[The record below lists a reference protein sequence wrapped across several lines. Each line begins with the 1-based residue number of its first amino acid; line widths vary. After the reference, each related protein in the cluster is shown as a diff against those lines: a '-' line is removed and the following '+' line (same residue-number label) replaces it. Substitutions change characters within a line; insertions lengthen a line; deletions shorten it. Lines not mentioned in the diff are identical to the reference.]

1 MRPDQSEKCSIEHV
15 GKQRNGKPRY
25 WCKVHQRSAT
35 GLHGV
40 RLSICVGA
48 LEATRQPK
56 VLELDAQAHPG
67 GIALWGAV
75 EAVYDSSSIP
85 PEIGIHVHARATK
98 DGQKEVDDT
107 FDTVVVKLS
116 ATEQA
121 TISGDTAIS
130 FYLSRFLN
138 REIKLLRCP
147 HCKEAHLD
155 AGYFAIKPHRKH
167 MCQACGRHFND
178 SEKSISNPVAL
189 LQVVQRNVSPVRA
202 PRNLDV
208 QQSSYPGGIQIWAS
222 NPALVWTSDR
232 PEEAGLH
239 IHLYDSH
246 GNIAVDDTY
255 DHVVIDSIE
264 LNEEHIQYFMAQQ
277 ALPHLSDTRPNHLRV
292 ALGRRR
298 MRSNV
303 RGRASC
309 STGQRSNPICRRRG
323 NILGFISF
331 TARCAR
337 SRRRGDGVP
346 RTLARRQVCLL
357 LRRRQSQKGWCCF
370 DRRESRRR
378 QYPALEVGCRCGDM
392 YQRTSV

>member
-1 MRPDQSEKCSIEHV
+1 MEARLFMRPDQSEKCSIEHV

-25 WCKVHQRSAT
+25 WCKAHHRSAT
-35 GLHGV
+35 GPHGA
-40 RLSICVGA
+40 RLPVCVGA
-48 LEATRQPK
+48 SAASKQSK

-75 EAVYDSSSIP
+75 EAVYDTSSMP
-85 PEIGIHVHARATK
+85 PEIGIHVHARAAK

-116 ATEQA
+116 AAEQA

-147 HCKEAHLD
+147 HCEEAHLD
-155 AGYFAIKPHRKH
+155 AGYFAVKPHRKH

-208 QQSSYPGGIQIWAS
+208 QQASYPGGIQIWAS

-232 PEEAGLH
+232 REEAGLH

-255 DHVVIDSIE
+255 DHVVIDGIE

-277 ALPHLSDTRPNHLRV
+277 ALPHLSDKIVSLVCPSCDAPHFDVGDLAFFPHSEHTCARCGLKFISK
-292 ALGRRR
+292 GRRKLVVGNPF
-298 MRSNV
+298 MAV
-303 RGRASC
+303 RASL
-309 STGQRSNPICRRRG
+309 SQVANQIRTDARG
-323 NILGFISF
+323 LS
-331 TARCAR
+331 
-337 SRRRGDGVP
+337 
-346 RTLARRQVCLL
+346 
-357 LRRRQSQKGWCCF
+357 
-370 DRRESRRR
+370 
-378 QYPALEVGCRCGDM
+378 
-392 YQRTSV
+392 